1 LRPHCMHVRRRLHP
15 SLCPEHPAAGGLCSP
30 VGAHRVVL
38 GTLGTWDHYQ
48 LDGTRYKGVVLL
60 CGGCASESAITTTD
74 ADKAIPFRYLDTG
87 DKAAFPFALPTIR
100 TKLERRLGFVPL
112 LLLRPWLLHRRRLQ
126 EHHWGIA
133 ACCSRS
139 FSCLCC
145 STSTLHGNHLG
156 QHPWPFP
163 SDSSRTSCLRGVVKC
178 YGKWSQSRAPR
189 GTVVCVQYHMNSAQ
203 SDLIR
208 LIWSIRKEIR

>member
-1 LRPHCMHVRRRLHP
+1 MHVRRRLHP

-74 ADKAIPFRYLDTG
+74 ADEANPFRYLDTG

-112 LLLRPWLLHRRRLQ
+112 LLLRPWLLHHRRLQ

-133 ACCSRS
+133 ACCSRG

-163 SDSSRTSCLRGVVKC
+163 SDSSRTSCLRGVEKC
-178 YGKWSQSRAPR
+178 YGKWADLGPR
-189 GTVVCVQYHMNSAQ
+189 V
-203 SDLIR
+203 L
-208 LIWSIRKEIR
+208 